1 MNPSPSPA
9 ALTRAEEE
17 IMQLIWHRGPC
28 LVSQLLDDLGEPR
41 PPHSSVSTIVRILEK
56 KGFVGHK
63 AYGRTHE
70 YFPLITRE
78 AYSKSRLQ
86 KLASDYFQGSF
97 REMVHFLVEEESLC
111 PKELELFIREL
122 KNTRPA

>member
-17 IMQLIWHRGPC
+17 IMQLIWNRGPC
-28 LVSQLLDDLGEPR
+28 LVSHLLDDLGEPR

-56 KGFVGHK
+56 KGFVAHK

-70 YFPLITRE
+70 YYPLITRE
-78 AYSKSRLQ
+78 AYSKSRLE

-97 REMVHFLVEEESLC
+97 REMVSFLVEEQRLHPE
-111 PKELELFIREL
+111 ELEDFIREL
-122 KNTRPA
+122 KNERS

>member
-17 IMQLIWHRGPC
+17 IMQLIWSRGPC
-28 LVSQLLDDLGEPR
+28 LVSQLLDDMGEPR

-78 AYSKSRLQ
+78 AYSKSRLE

-111 PKELELFIREL
+111 PEELELFIREL